1 LAQALQIAGFAASVT
16 VALVFLV
23 AALGKLRHRDLLPGV
38 IANYRLLPE
47 ALVAPAALLLPIVEL
62 VVAVGLLFG
71 NRPAAPIA
79 AIGLLLVF
87 AAAMAIN
94 IRRGRRHID
103 CGCGH
108 AGLRQD
114 LGWPMVARNLV
125 MALALGVRLATP
137 GELAPFDIGVAIAA
151 GVMVYLLMLMFNAL
165 KALPGRQPGGA
176 RG

>member
-1 LAQALQIAGFAASVT
+1 MQALQIAGFAASVT
-16 VALVFLV
+16 VGLVFLV

-47 ALVAPAALLLPIVEL
+47 ALVAPAALLLPVVEL
-62 VVAVGLLFG
+62 IVAVGLLFG
-71 NRPAAPIA
+71 NRPAAPLA
-79 AIGLLLVF
+79 AIVLLLVF

-94 IRRGRRHID
+94 LRRGRRHID

-108 AGLRQD
+108 IGLRQD

-125 MALALGVRLATP
+125 MALALCVRLATP
-137 GELAPFDIGVAIAA
+137 GELAMLDVGVAIAA
-151 GVMVYLLMLMFNAL
+151 GAIVYLLMLMFNAL